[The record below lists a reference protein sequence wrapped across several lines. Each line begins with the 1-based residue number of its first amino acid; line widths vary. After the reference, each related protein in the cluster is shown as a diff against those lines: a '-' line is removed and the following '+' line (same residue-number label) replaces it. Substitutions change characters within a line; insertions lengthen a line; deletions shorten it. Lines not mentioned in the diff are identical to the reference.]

1 MNKKIIFYIGNF
13 HYPSG
18 NAAGK
23 RVSGIIS
30 ILINLGYHVVV
41 FDTRK
46 IAVESKGIVLDNEA
60 SNEYVTCY
68 TMAYPQGILDWLKVS
83 SLQEDLIR
91 KFDEYKNVEAAIF
104 YGSPRVSVFSNY
116 LIKYF
121 NKKNIVT
128 ISDVVDWLIVKTKNP
143 IRDLVKKLDDYY
155 QKTVLN
161 NRFDKSI
168 CISYF
173 LEDMYKEK
181 IRDIIVIPPVMDSYS
196 FNELGEKNREKT
208 LFYAGNPFRSDMRK
222 NDVATMKDRLDLII
236 SHLCELKDE
245 GVDNFVFQT
254 YGFTKNELLSSV
266 PYISDKVESLGRN
279 IIFNGEVDNEYL
291 VSQLINADFSVLF
304 RDFKRDS
311 VAGFPSKVAESIVNG
326 IPVIVTDVGDISLYL
341 ENGKEILTSPPQDLI
356 SQKASLR
363 SAILMSDQNI
373 SSMKEYARSNRSF
386 VPENYL
392 EDIRFF
398 INS

>member
-1 MNKKIIFYIGNF
+1 
-13 HYPSG
+13 
-18 NAAGK
+18 
-23 RVSGIIS
+23 
-30 ILINLGYHVVV
+30 
-41 FDTRK
+41 
-46 IAVESKGIVLDNEA
+46 
-60 SNEYVTCY
+60 
-68 TMAYPQGILDWLKVS
+68 
-83 SLQEDLIR
+83 
-91 KFDEYKNVEAAIF
+91 
-104 YGSPRVSVFSNY
+104 
-116 LIKYF
+116 
-121 NKKNIVT
+121 
-128 ISDVVDWLIVKTKNP
+128 
-143 IRDLVKKLDDYY
+143 
-155 QKTVLN
+155 
-161 NRFDKSI
+161 
-168 CISYF
+168 
-173 LEDMYKEK
+173 
-181 IRDIIVIPPVMDSYS
+181 RDIIVIPPVMDSYS

-356 SQKASLR
+356 SQKAS
-363 SAILMSDQNI
+363 
-373 SSMKEYARSNRSF
+373 
-386 VPENYL
+386 
-392 EDIRFF
+392 
-398 INS
+398 